1 MYLSEIKSQL
11 DRVNRMLRQKL
22 EQETLPMTYILT
34 REINQ
39 KGFLDIE
46 TTEAID
52 PQIIDDLARN
62 LLIQTYHIKDR
73 IVVNPNLK
81 KLVESEINN
90 DTTLAVCADLA
101 NWAKHGK
108 LNKSRSGKFPHIQGG
123 RTLHKEFVQ
132 DAKSEQWIA
141 TKGEVFANVCD
152 NQGEYLGDAFEIVEY
167 TLKKFEAY
175 TDSVSEF

>member
-1 MYLSEIKSQL
+1 MYLSEIQLQL
-11 DRVNRMLRQKL
+11 DRVSRMLRQKL
-22 EQETLPMTYILT
+22 EQESVPMAYRLT
-34 REINQ
+34 GEFNQ
-39 KGFLDIE
+39 KGFPEIE

-52 PQIIDDLARN
+52 PQLIDDLARN

-73 IVVNPNLK
+73 IVLNPSLK
-81 KLVESEINN
+81 KLVESDINS

-132 DAKSEQWIA
+132 DTKSEQWIA

-152 NQGEYLGDAFEIVEY
+152 NQGKYLGDAFEIVEY
-167 TLKKFEAY
+167 TLGKFETYAE
-175 TDSVSEF
+175 SESEI